1 MICLELNWLVYKLF
15 WYELFITQQIEVR
28 LVEITIEYFSRTLPL
43 EMIKFLLFINIDFTM
58 ENWIE
63 GGGDRVYNL
72 YYCWYTKTSSSEVQ
86 KRHSK
91 VYGNLIAPSFYS
103 ILLGL
108 YWIKQK
114 EKVNTTLLVRGLI
127 APQVLWTH
135 SFSSFVDS

>member
-63 GGGDRVYNL
+63 GGGDRVSVHFAVTFL
-72 YYCWYTKTSSSEVQ
+72 DCWRTSFCVTTITKAAD
-86 KRHSK
+86 
-91 VYGNLIAPSFYS
+91 LM
-103 ILLGL
+103 
-108 YWIKQK
+108 
-114 EKVNTTLLVRGLI
+114 
-127 APQVLWTH
+127 
-135 SFSSFVDS
+135 